1 MVTVNVLEDCRLDNI
16 NSFNLNG
23 YVCKAKILRCHD
35 ADTITIALQ
44 FMGTFY
50 KFIVRLAGIDSFE
63 LKSENEILRNKAI
76 IARNKL
82 LDLLTGNT
90 ISKYEYSETYF
101 KEHVI
106 IVDIH
111 CNRFDKYGR
120 LLGEIFID
128 GINVNKYLL
137 DNGLAYVYS
146 GGTKLTDNQ
155 QLTLK

>member
-1 MVTVNVLEDCRLDNI
+1 MFVRQRYSDVMFLVILAKKVLEIRIDT
-16 NSFNLNG
+16 
-23 YVCKAKILRCHD
+23 
-35 ADTITIALQ
+35 DTITVALQ

-90 ISKYEYSETYF
+90 INQYEDSEIHF

-106 IVDIH
+106 IVDIN
-111 CNRFDKYGR
+111 CDRFNKYGR
-120 LLGEIFID
+120 LLGEVFID
-128 GINVNKYLL
+128 EINISKYLL

-146 GGTKLTDNQ
+146 GGTKLTDDQ
-155 QLTLK
+155 QLALK